1 MQARY
6 YVDEV
11 KDKSGKDID
20 VSSWEQEYVE
30 DLPEQENG
38 YTCYIRLDLH
48 FFSESPQEN
57 LITIIFLSNDLC
69 VHVCR

>member
-11 KDKSGKDID
+11 KDKSDKDID
-20 VSSWEQEYVE
+20 VSSWEEEFVE

-38 YTCYIRLDLH
+38 
-48 FFSESPQEN
+48 
-57 LITIIFLSNDLC
+57 
-69 VHVCR
+69 